1 MGAASEEKEA
11 GEKPVNNRGVFD
23 SSNSEGEEKEVL
35 TGEKQANI
43 RDVFDSSDSEEE
55 EQTVV
60 TSEPPTPKLE
70 LTLPEEST
78 PGGTRSKR
86 PTSCPVTKGEEAVW
100 QRETTTVATG

>member
-1 MGAASEEKEA
+1 MGAANGQAKEKLVNIRDVFNSSDSKEE
-11 GEKPVNNRGVFD
+11 
-23 SSNSEGEEKEVL
+23 EEEVL

-55 EQTVV
+55 EQEEG
-60 TSEPPTPKLE
+60 TSEPPTPKPE

-78 PGGTRSKR
+78 PGVDQFKEADR
-86 PTSCPVTKGEEAVW
+86 PPVTEGEEAMQ